1 MAEVT
6 VKQLADTVG
15 RTVEILLAQMREAG
29 LSHQGAGDH
38 VSDAEKQ
45 QLLAHLKRAHGEQA
59 GEPKKITLQ
68 RKTVSTL
75 KTSPAVGG
83 KAKTVNVE
91 VRKTRTYVKRSL
103 LEEQEDKQ
111 REAEEAVRRAAED
124 ARVAAAEEEAR
135 KAAEEARRQMGEQ
148 PKDARKLSVPKV
160 DIKKNET
167 PEERARREEEA
178 ARERAADDAR
188 RKQEDAHR
196 REA

>member
-15 RTVEILLAQMREAG
+15 RTVDILLAQMREAG
-29 LSHQGAGDH
+29 LSHDSADAP

-75 KTSPAVGG
+75 KTGAAVGG

-103 LEEQEDKQ
+103 LEEQEEKA
-111 REAEEAVRRAAED
+111 REAEEAARKRAEAEAAE
-124 ARVAAAEEEAR
+124 REKAEASR
-135 KAAEEARRQMGEQ
+135 AEQTGELVGNSRSVS
-148 PKDARKLSVPKV
+148 ALAELTIVVPKGVTDSEAKSALANAIFNLKLDAANVV
-160 DIKKNET
+160 DIDWK
-167 PEERARREEEA
+167 
-178 ARERAADDAR
+178 
-188 RKQEDAHR
+188 
-196 REA
+196 